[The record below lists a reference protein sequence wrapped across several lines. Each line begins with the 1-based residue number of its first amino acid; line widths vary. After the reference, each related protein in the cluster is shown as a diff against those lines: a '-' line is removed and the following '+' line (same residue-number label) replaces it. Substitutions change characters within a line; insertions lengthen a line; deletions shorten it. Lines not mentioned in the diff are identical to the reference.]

1 MWIDPDKCNACGLC
15 VKDCPLEVISW
26 QEEKARVGEGCV
38 ECRTCVRVCPRQAV
52 LEIIEEVP
60 GAVICPACP
69 VNCRIAPERSGA
81 CRRFL
86 NQDGE
91 LYRDRPLVL
100 YEEVKPSF
108 LPPPSPLIREPL
120 ITAIGAGT
128 TYPDH
133 FPAPYIVTAPREDVD
148 VVTVVTEA
156 PLSYS
161 GIKIK
166 VDTDVPIGEEGSEI
180 RFDGRPVGMV
190 ETEEYG
196 SKMLAIGGVN
206 RLTGKYGFAVARA
219 VAALANR
226 QAVELSIKKGARLTV
241 QAGRPPVI
249 DGKSQDRMRVG
260 CGSATAGLFAPFFQK
275 AADEVI
281 VLDSHIT
288 ALFSHHASG
297 RTVGMNPTGLRLVF
311 PLSTPGRYFGDKGA
325 GWGGTSILNPLE
337 IIVAV
342 DPEQTPAG
350 TRLLITET
358 TGGKAAYYQFD
369 PDRGF
374 VELELPPEAREAVQA
389 IRETCQPSRV
399 SVLYAGGAG
408 GSARAGVTRYPLK
421 LTRAVHENKAVL
433 TVGGAPVFVLPGGG
447 ITFYVDVEQVQA
459 GAFSWTPTPAI
470 IAPIEYTMLLKDY
483 EEMGGHVEAVKPFSN
498 IKGTVFRQKGLR
510 IKDKGES

>member
-1 MWIDPDKCNACGLC
+1 MRIDIEKCNACGLC
-15 VKDCPLEVISW
+15 LKDCPLEVIDW
-26 QEEKARVGEGCV
+26 FEDKARIGEGCV

-52 LEIIEEVP
+52 QEISDEVP
-60 GAVICPACP
+60 GALICTACP
-69 VNCRIAPERSGA
+69 VNCRIAPERIGA

-86 NQDGE
+86 NQGGE
-91 LYRDRPLVL
+91 LVRDRPLVL
-100 YEEVKPSF
+100 YEEVKTSL
-108 LPPPSPLIREPL
+108 LPPPSTLIREPM

-133 FPAPYIVTAPREDVD
+133 IPAPYIVTEPREGLD

-161 GIKIK
+161 GVKIK
-166 VDTDVPIGEEGSEI
+166 VDTDVPIGEEGAEI

-196 SKMLAIGGVN
+196 SKMLAVGGVN
-206 RLTGKYGFAVARA
+206 RLTGRYGFAVARA

-226 QAVELSIKKGARLTV
+226 RAVELSVKKGARLTV

-249 DGKSQDRMRVG
+249 DGRPQERMRVG
-260 CGSATAGLFAPFFQK
+260 CGSATAGLFAPFFK
-275 AADEVI
+275 RAADEVI

-288 ALFSHHASG
+288 SLFSHHAAG
-297 RTVGMNPTGLRLVF
+297 RAVGMQPTGLRLVF
-311 PLSTPGRYFGDKGA
+311 PLSTPGRYFGEQGP
-325 GWGGTSILNPLE
+325 GWGGTPIVHPLE
-337 IIVAV
+337 IIATV
-342 DPEQTPAG
+342 DPEKTPAG

-358 TGGKAAYYQFD
+358 TGEKAAYYQFD
-369 PDRGF
+369 LERGF
-374 VELELPPEAREAVQA
+374 VEIALPPEALEAVRT

-447 ITFYVDVEQVQA
+447 ITFYVDVEQVRP

-483 EEMGGHVEAVKPFSN
+483 EAMGGYVEAVRPFTSVREA
-498 IKGTVFRQKGLR
+498 VFRQNKLR
-510 IKDKGES
+510 IKDKG

>member
-1 MWIDPDKCNACGLC
+1 MWIDPEKCNACGLC
-15 VKDCPLEVISW
+15 LQDCPLEVIQW
-26 QEEKARVGEGCV
+26 HEEKARVMEGCV
-38 ECRTCVRVCPRQAV
+38 ECRTCVRVCPKQAV
-52 LEIIEEVP
+52 VEIRDEVP
-60 GAVICPACP
+60 GAILCTACP
-69 VNCRIAPERSGA
+69 VNCRIAPERYGA
-81 CRRFL
+81 CRRFINTAGDL
-86 NQDGE
+86 R
-91 LYRDRPLVL
+91 RDRPLIL

-108 LPPPSPLIREPL
+108 LPPPSALIREPL

-133 FPAPYIVTAPREDVD
+133 IPAPYIVTEPREGLD

-161 GIKIK
+161 SLKIK
-166 VDTDVPIGEEGSEI
+166 VDTDVPLGEEGAEI

-196 SKMLAIGGVN
+196 SKMLAVGGVN
-206 RLTGKYGFAVARA
+206 RLTGKYGFVVARA

-226 QAVELSIKKGARLTV
+226 RAVELSIRKGARLTV

-249 DGKSQDRMRVG
+249 DGQSQDRMRVG
-260 CGSATAGLFAPFFQK
+260 CGSATAGLFAPFFRE

-288 ALFSHHASG
+288 SLFSHHAAG
-297 RTVGMNPTGLRLVF
+297 RTVGMKPTGLRLVF
-311 PLSTPGRYFGDKGA
+311 PLSTPGRYFGEKGA

-337 IIVAV
+337 IIAAV

-358 TGGKAAYYQFD
+358 TGERAAYFQLD
-369 PDRGF
+369 PGRGF
-374 VELELPPEAREAVQA
+374 VETPLSPDAREAVRA

-399 SVLYAGGAG
+399 SILYAGGAG

-447 ITFYVDVEQVQA
+447 ITFYVDVEQVQS

-483 EEMGGHVEAVKPFSN
+483 EAMGGHVEAVKPFTS
-498 IKGTVFRQKGLR
+498 IRGAVFRQKGLK
-510 IKDKGES
+510 IK